1 MGALPKPIEKQTHG
15 AKGSLSLQIDISRS
29 YSVTWALRSTREK
42 NETLPKRP
50 AASRR
55 FDIMLNPNPKRPRL
69 QCRRPLPRGGL
80 ELDEKLKVRAERHP
94 LSVDVERLTIL
105 EGTLTPSRKSVEGEI
120 AEVEALNDRIGTPF
134 DSFIEEEKRDG
145 LTGLLAITT
154 SASNSMWD

>member
-1 MGALPKPIEKQTHG
+1 MPTPTS
-15 AKGSLSLQIDISRS
+15 KGGS
-29 YSVTWALRSTREK
+29 
-42 NETLPKRP
+42 
-50 AASRR
+50 
-55 FDIMLNPNPKRPRL
+55 
-69 QCRRPLPRGGL
+69 

-105 EGTLTPSRKSVEGEI
+105 EGTLTPSRKSVEGGI